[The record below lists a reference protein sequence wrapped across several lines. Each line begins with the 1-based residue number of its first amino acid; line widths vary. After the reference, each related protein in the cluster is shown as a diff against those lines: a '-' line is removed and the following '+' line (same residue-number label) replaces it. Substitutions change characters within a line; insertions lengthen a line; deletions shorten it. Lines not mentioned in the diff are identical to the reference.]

1 MADILK
7 ANKHKFDPEEVE
19 AKVGDTLRFV
29 MYPPMHSVVR
39 AEYEHPCQPL
49 HYANRDYTAADG
61 WWSGF
66 FEVPDDAQVRLIPSS
81 LTQVVRELILLID
94 QRAADL
100 GEENKQH

>member
-1 MADILK
+1 M
-7 ANKHKFDPEEVE
+7 HKFDPEEVE
-19 AKVGDTLRFV
+19 AEVGDTLQFV

-66 FEVPDDAQVRLIPSS
+66 FEVPDNAQVRLIPRN
-81 LTQVVRELILLID
+81 LIHVVRKLTSFTDE
-94 QRAADL
+94 RAAGL